1 MRQIFHSSSNKLHA
15 AVFAG
20 TRVVLIA
27 LDVDASAR
35 AGLKGFA
42 FKRFSADGS
51 SHFLTGMK
59 VFPSLAPK
67 QPPGKHKNIHFP
79 TNENP
84 IQSLI
89 WSDYEATPE
98 TDYKYEISAMY
109 GTPGNLTAGHTLTLT
124 ARTEAEND
132 GHHGIWV
139 NRGAIASQR
148 FAEKFENKSL
158 TKEEYN
164 DPTNEEVRWLSRG
177 LLEAALAYIRETP
190 PGDALRVCA
199 YEFTYAPILVALK
212 DAMHRG
218 VDVRIVYHKTSANVK
233 AVDLAQLPKK
243 NSAGEKILFQ
253 RTRPKTP
260 HNKFIV
266 RLAKGTTPVAV
277 FTGSTNFTPSGFLG
291 QTNVGHLVTD
301 PTVAKTYLAFWE
313 DLKNDPD
320 APTAKANAIKLT
332 PNPANV
338 PPVGTTMVF
347 SARLSALMLKW
358 YGQRVLD
365 AATSSMFTGAFS
377 VDENILTPM
386 ATLGPSMRFI
396 LLERPPTAAIR
407 EARKNNPGDLM
418 FSYGAVLGK
427 MKKMKGKDEEG
438 KSKTKFVPIPNFEL
452 EKWFLEEELERK
464 NGQGFVFFIHTK
476 FLLVDPLSD
485 DPLVCTGSA
494 NFSGVSLTSND
505 ENMLLIRGD
514 RRVADIYLTEFDRV
528 FRHFAS
534 RDAINE
540 IAQHQGTPK
549 FGLLDTTDKWFG
561 PYFKSGD
568 PKNHRRLMFFA
579 NAAKSWPAKAANDPS
594 VFGGEGKKKKAGAG
608 GKKKTAKK
616 KKAKAA
622 SKKSGAKK
630 SSKKK
635 AAKKTAK
642 KKTAAK
648 KKIGKKAKK
657 KTAKK
662 KTGKRKS

>member
-1 MRQIFHSSSNKLHA
+1 MRKIFHSSSNQLHA

-35 AGLKGFA
+35 PGLKGFA
-42 FKRFSADGS
+42 FKRFSPDGS
-51 SHFLTGMK
+51 SHWLTGMK
-59 VFPSLAPK
+59 VFPSLAPQ

-109 GTPGNLTAGHTLTLT
+109 GTPGSLTAGHTLTLT

-148 FAEKFENKSL
+148 FAEKFQNKAL
-158 TKEEYN
+158 TLAEYN
-164 DPTNEEVRWLSRG
+164 DPTNEEVQWLSRG
-177 LLEAALAYIRETP
+177 LLEACLAYIRGTP

-199 YEFTYAPILVALK
+199 YEFTYAPILLALK

-218 VDVRIVYHKTSANVK
+218 VDVRIVYHKTSANDK
-233 AVDLAQLPKK
+233 AIGEAQLPKK
-243 NSAGEKILFQ
+243 NSAGEKILFE

-313 DLKNDPD
+313 DLKDNPD
-320 APTAKANAIKLT
+320 APTSKANAIKLT

-338 PPVGTTMVF
+338 PPVGTTMVY
-347 SARLSALMLKW
+347 SARLSDLMLKW

-365 AATSSMFTGAFS
+365 AATSAMFTGAFS
-377 VDENILTPM
+377 VDPNILTPM
-386 ATLGPSMRFI
+386 ATHGPSMRFI
-396 LLERPPTAAIR
+396 LLERPPTPAIR
-407 EARKNNPGDLM
+407 QARKDNPGDLM

-427 MKKMKGKDEEG
+427 MKKMKGKDADG
-438 KSKTKFVPIPNFEL
+438 KSTTKFVPIPNFKL
-452 EKWFLEEELERK
+452 EEWFLEEELERK

-476 FLLVDPLSD
+476 FLLIDPLSD

-494 NFSGVSLTSND
+494 NFSSDSLKSND

-514 RRVADIYLTEFDRV
+514 TRVTDIYLTEFDRV

-540 IAQHQGTPK
+540 IAQHQGTPQ
-549 FGLLDTTDKWFG
+549 FGLLDTTDAWFG
-561 PYFKSGD
+561 PYFKAGD

-579 NAAKSWPAKAANDPS
+579 SAAKTWQTKAANDPS
-594 VFGGEGKKKKAGAG
+594 VFVGEGKKKTGAGA
-608 GKKKTAKK
+608 KKKTA

-630 SSKKK
+630 ASKKK
-635 AAKKTAK
+635 AAKKAAK
-642 KKTAAK
+642 KKTAVK
-648 KKIGKKAKK
+648 KKTVKKAKK
-657 KTAKK
+657 KAAKK
-662 KTGKRKS
+662 KAGKKGKKQ